1 MKTNKIKKYSPLII
15 AVGTLVVV
23 LALLLV
29 SHSYSTLVLDRSSRY
44 FRARTLFLF
53 RNSMVCV
60 KNDTYHDTRAKALGA
75 DDERT
80 GLAIVSLDE
89 IPLIEILPDEEEKR
103 DDGDLP
109 IRHYGRYRI
118 NASGHNGYLYLSRKG
133 NTVYGTIRF
142 PEWGYGSYEKLK
154 DIRVG
159 ANTISFTRSVTTV
172 QEMRKT
178 GAPAYFTQKYQ
189 GTYTIGGKVIK
200 GQYKTSQGKFL
211 WEAVRIK

>member
-1 MKTNKIKKYSPLII
+1 MDTKKIKKYSPLLIVI
-15 AVGTLVVV
+15 GTL
-23 LALLLV
+23 LLLLV
-29 SHSYSTLVLDRSSRY
+29 LLLASHSYSTLVLDSSSRY
-44 FRARTLFLF
+44 FRARTIFLF
-53 RNSMVCV
+53 RNSMVCL

-80 GLAIVSLDE
+80 SFAILSLDE
-89 IPLIEILPDEEEKR
+89 ISLIEILPDEEEKP
-103 DDGDLP
+103 DEGDLP
-109 IRHYGRYRI
+109 IRHYGKYRI

-159 ANTISFTRSVTTV
+159 KNTIQFTRSVTTV

-178 GAPAYFTQKYQ
+178 GAPTYFTQKYQ
-189 GTYTIGGKVIK
+189 GTYTIGGKFIK

-211 WEAVRIK
+211 WEAVRMK